1 MGWMSDLEPKERRT
15 LGACFGGWALD
26 SFDVN
31 IYGLAIPSL
40 LTVLHFTMAEAGM
53 LATVAL
59 LLSAVGGWVTGM
71 LSDRYGRV
79 RILQWTIL
87 WFAFFTF
94 LSGFTQNFNQL
105 FICRALQGLGFGGE
119 WAAGAVLIGE
129 TTRDPYR
136 GRAVGTVQSGWAIG
150 WAAAT
155 LLFWGVFSL
164 LPEALAWRVMFWFG
178 LAPALLVFY
187 IRRFVPEPELHQH
200 AAPAHGS
207 PLSQLMV
214 VFRPGVLPLII
225 ITSLL
230 TTGAQG
236 GYYAVTTWLPTFLRT
251 ERNLTVMGTSGYL
264 LVLIA
269 GAFSGY
275 LAAAH
280 MADRFGRK
288 PTFLVFGLGAGA
300 IVGLYMLLPIS
311 DALMLVLG
319 FPLGFFSSG
328 VFSPMGAF
336 LAELFPTEIRGTAQ
350 GFAYNFGRAVG
361 ALFPTMIGYLSAKAG
376 LGVAI
381 GIFTV
386 GAYAL
391 LPLALLMLPE
401 TRGRSLADVALQAG
415 TATGTLRGETRGE
428 ARR

>member
-1 MGWMSDLEPKERRT
+1 MGWMSDLEPKEKRT
-15 LGACFGGWALD
+15 LGACFGGWAMD

-59 LLSAVGGWVTGM
+59 LLSSVGGWITGM

-94 LSGFTQNFNQL
+94 LSGFAQNFNQL

-129 TTRDPYR
+129 TIRDRYR
-136 GRAVGTVQSGWAIG
+136 GRAVGTVQSGWAVG

-155 LLFWGVFSL
+155 LMFWGVFSV
-164 LPEALAWRVMFWFG
+164 LPEELAWRVMFWIG

-187 IRRFVPEPELHQH
+187 VRRFVPEPELRRH
-200 AAPAHGS
+200 AKPTHGTA
-207 PLSQLMV
+207 LSQLMA
-214 VFRPGVLPLII
+214 VFRPDVLPLII
-225 ITSLL
+225 ATSILA
-230 TTGAQG
+230 TGAQG

-251 ERNLTVMGTSGYL
+251 ERNLTVIGTSSYL

-269 GAFSGY
+269 GAFAGY
-275 LAAAH
+275 LTAAH
-280 MADRFGRK
+280 TADHLGRK
-288 PTFLVFGLGAGA
+288 PTFLIFGLGAGA
-300 IVGLYMLLPIS
+300 VVGLYMLLPIS

-391 LPLALLMLPE
+391 LLLALLMLPE